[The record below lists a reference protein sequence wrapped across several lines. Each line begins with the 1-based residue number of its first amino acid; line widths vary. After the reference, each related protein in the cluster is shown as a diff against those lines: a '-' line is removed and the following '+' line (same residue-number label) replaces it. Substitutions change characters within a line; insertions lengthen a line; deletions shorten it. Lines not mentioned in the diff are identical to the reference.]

1 MSIRLVCGER
11 GTSGMAQRETEIMAS
26 CGVNV
31 RRDDG
36 PVINRCYHTKRSALP
51 KEYFE
56 RVSHCYELEYIPWGE
71 GHVITDGVDLPA
83 VSGTVFFRRPNMKIH
98 GILPYSSYGILL
110 DSIPVDDLPL
120 VSRFSTSHTISY
132 FFQEI
137 YASYL
142 SSGENE
148 EYKMRAAI
156 YSIIY
161 HLKENQNCVS
171 QNRRST
177 SAQYHTERLNN
188 LTRYI
193 NENLDQHLT
202 LEDLARECDI
212 SPSFLCRLFK
222 QVHGETVFSYLQ
234 SQRIQKA
241 KKLLIETNKPI
252 KEVCLSCGFENESY
266 FYRTFKKC
274 QRVTPT
280 DFRRI
285 HQQPFFDM
293 SE

>member
-1 MSIRLVCGER
+1 
-11 GTSGMAQRETEIMAS
+11 MALDEIEMKS
-26 CGVNV
+26 NPDIDV
-31 RRDDG
+31 G
-36 PVINRCYHTKRSALP
+36 PTINRCFHTKRSALP

-56 RVSHCYELEYIPWGE
+56 RVSCCYELEYIPWGE
-71 GHVITDGVDLPA
+71 GHVITDGESLPA
-83 VSGTVFFRRPNMKIH
+83 VAGTVFFRRPNMKIH

-132 FFQEI
+132 FFKEI

-142 SSGENE
+142 SGGEHE
-148 EYKMRAAI
+148 QYKMKAAI

-161 HLKENQNCVS
+161 YLKENQNS
-171 QNRRST
+171 NSGGRQSA
-177 SAQYHTERLNN
+177 SAQYHKERLDK
-188 LTRYI
+188 LTQYI
-193 NENLDQHLT
+193 STNLDQHLT
-202 LEDLARECDI
+202 LDDLARECDI

-222 QVHGETVFSYLQ
+222 QVYGETVFSYIQAL
-234 SQRIQKA
+234 RIQKA

-266 FYRTFKKC
+266 FYRTFKQS

-293 SE
+293 GE